1 MRFIIDGKIT
11 PYVRMTQRSKWTER
25 AQAYL
30 SSQRAIALQLKAQMN
45 RAGCDQVPKGVPIAV
60 GMRFT
65 LTKRLY
71 GCDLSNLEKAL
82 EDAANNVVWYD
93 DRYIVRRLFGEK
105 LLGDKNRAEMVV
117 EVMNGQD

>member
-1 MRFIIDGKIT
+1 MRFIIDGYIV

-25 AQAYL
+25 AQRYL
-30 SSQRAIALQLKAQMN
+30 SSQQAVALQLKVQMS
-45 RAGCDQVPKGVPIAV
+45 RAGWDPVPKDVPLAV

-82 EDAANNVVWYD
+82 EDAANDVVWYD

-105 LLGDKNRAEMVV
+105 RLGDRSQAEMVV
-117 EVMNGQD
+117 EVLNGQG